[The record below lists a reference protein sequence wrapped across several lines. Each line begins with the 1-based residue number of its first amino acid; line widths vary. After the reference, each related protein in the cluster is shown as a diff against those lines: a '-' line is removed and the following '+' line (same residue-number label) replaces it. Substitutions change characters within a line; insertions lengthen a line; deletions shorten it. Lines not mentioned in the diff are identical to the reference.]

1 MISTFSTLVMPTVGA
16 ADFISSGS
24 TGGIAIAMVIYFV
37 AMILIGIY
45 GYTRTQTMDD
55 YMVGGRSLPP
65 LVAALSAGAADM
77 SGWLMMGLPGALYL
91 SGLVESWIAIGLLIG
106 SWCAWKWVAPRL
118 RSYSQIAGD
127 SITVPSFMSARLKDN
142 RFVIQLVAG
151 IIILFFFTIYV
162 ASGMVAGGVF
172 FESIFGVHYH
182 VGMVIVAGVVILYTL
197 VGGFLAVSW
206 TDMVQGIMMLIALL
220 LVPVFGIVA
229 LGGLGVMGSTL
240 SGLEGQVM
248 GDATFSFS
256 MLGSG
261 AAAKVS
267 ILNGLAWGLGY
278 VGMPHVIVRYMALR
292 SPKEAVAA
300 RRLGIGW
307 MFLCV
312 LGATLTAL
320 IGRALVENGLG
331 GIKEALARVKV
342 NPQESIYLVM
352 GEKLFPAVLAGFM
365 LAAILAAIMSTVS
378 SQLLVTSSAVVED
391 IYRGIKKK
399 RLLGAKGINTG
410 RMVVL
415 AISVIA
421 AFFAWFRTDSILG
434 LVAFAWAGF
443 GAAFG
448 PVILL
453 CLYWR
458 KYTWQGAAAGMA
470 VGAITVGIW
479 GNIPD
484 EVFGLFQV
492 YEILPGFLLNLLVSW
507 LVSRATYKPNKEID
521 EEFDLAIKLASATQE
536 EINSA
541 LEGRQVTPVT
551 VTPFA
556 EVESSDQASS

>member
-1 MISTFSTLVMPTVGA
+1 MISTFSTLVLPTVGA

-24 TGGIAIAMVIYFV
+24 TSGIAIAMVIYFV

-142 RFVIQLVAG
+142 KFVLQLVAG

-206 TDMVQGIMMLIALL
+206 TDMVQGLMMLIALL
-220 LVPVFGIVA
+220 LVPIFGIVA

-267 ILNGLAWGLGY
+267 ILNGFAWGLGY

-312 LGATLTAL
+312 LGATMTAL
-320 IGRALVENGLG
+320 IGRALSEKGLA

-484 EVFGLFQV
+484 EVFALFQV

-521 EEFDLAIKLASATQE
+521 EEFDLAIKLSTATQE

-541 LEGRQVTPVT
+541 LEGRKVTPVT
-551 VTPFA
+551 VVPLA
-556 EVESSDQASS
+556 EVEGKA

>member
-1 MISTFSTLVMPTVGA
+1 MISTFSTLVLPTVGA

-24 TGGIAIAMVIYFV
+24 TSGIAIAMVIYFV

-91 SGLVESWIAIGLLIG
+91 TGLVESWIAIGLLIG

-142 RFVIQLVAG
+142 KFVLQLVAG

-206 TDMVQGIMMLIALL
+206 TDMVQGLMMLIALL
-220 LVPVFGIVA
+220 LVPIFGIVA

-267 ILNGLAWGLGY
+267 ILNGFAWGLGY

-312 LGATLTAL
+312 LGATMTAL
-320 IGRALVENGLG
+320 IGRALSEKGLA

-484 EVFGLFQV
+484 EVFALFQV

-521 EEFDLAIKLASATQE
+521 EEFDLAIKLSTATQE

-541 LEGRQVTPVT
+541 LEGRKVTPVT
-551 VTPFA
+551 VVPLA
-556 EVESSDQASS
+556 EVEGKA

>member
-1 MISTFSTLVMPTVGA
+1 M
-16 ADFISSGS
+16 
-24 TGGIAIAMVIYFV
+24 
-37 AMILIGIY
+37 
-45 GYTRTQTMDD
+45 
-55 YMVGGRSLPP
+55 
-65 LVAALSAGAADM
+65 
-77 SGWLMMGLPGALYL
+77 
-91 SGLVESWIAIGLLIG
+91 
-106 SWCAWKWVAPRL
+106 
-118 RSYSQIAGD
+118 
-127 SITVPSFMSARLKDN
+127 
-142 RFVIQLVAG
+142 
-151 IIILFFFTIYV
+151 
-162 ASGMVAGGVF
+162 
-172 FESIFGVHYH
+172 
-182 VGMVIVAGVVILYTL
+182 
-197 VGGFLAVSW
+197 
-206 TDMVQGIMMLIALL
+206 
-220 LVPVFGIVA
+220 
-229 LGGLGVMGSTL
+229 
-240 SGLEGQVM
+240 
-248 GDATFSFS
+248 
-256 MLGSG
+256 
-261 AAAKVS
+261 
-267 ILNGLAWGLGY
+267 
-278 VGMPHVIVRYMALR
+278 
-292 SPKEAVAA
+292 AA

-312 LGATLTAL
+312 LGATMTAL

-391 IYRGIKKK
+391 IYRGIKKR

-484 EVFGLFQV
+484 EVFALFQV

-521 EEFDLAIKLASATQE
+521 EEFDLAVKLATATQE

-541 LEGRQVTPVT
+541 LRDAKSPR
-551 VTPFA
+551 
-556 EVESSDQASS
+556 

>member
-1 MISTFSTLVMPTVGA
+1 MISTFSTLVLPTVGA

-24 TGGIAIAMVIYFV
+24 TSGIAIAMVIYFV

-142 RFVIQLVAG
+142 KFVIQLIAG
-151 IIILFFFTIYV
+151 VIILFFFTIYV
-162 ASGMVAGGVF
+162 ASGMVSGGVF
-172 FESIFGVHYH
+172 FESIFGVNYH

-220 LVPVFGIVA
+220 LVPIFGVVA
-229 LGGLGVMGSTL
+229 LGGFGVMTSTL
-240 SGLEGQVM
+240 NGLEGHMFSIV
-248 GDATFSFS
+248 GD
-256 MLGSG
+256 G
-261 AAAKVS
+261 AAGKLS
-267 ILNGLAWGLGY
+267 IINGLAWGLGY

-307 MFLCV
+307 MFLCI

-415 AISVIA
+415 AISVVA
-421 AFFAWFRTDSILG
+421 AIFAWFRTDSILG

-448 PVILL
+448 PVVVLS
-453 CLYWR
+453 LYWR

-479 GNIPD
+479 GNLPD
-484 EVFGLFQV
+484 TVPMFFQV

-521 EEFDLAIKLASATQE
+521 EEFDLAIKLSTATQE

-541 LEGRQVTPVT
+541 LEGRKVTPVT
-551 VTPFA
+551 VVPLA
-556 EVESSDQASS
+556 EVEGKA

>member
-1 MISTFSTLVMPTVGA
+1 MINTFSTLVMPTVGA
-16 ADFISSGS
+16 ADFISNGNTS
-24 TGGIAIAMVIYFV
+24 GIAIAMVIYFV

-55 YMVGGRSLPP
+55 FMVGGRSLPP

-91 SGLVESWIAIGLLIG
+91 TGLVESWIAIGLLIG

-118 RSYSQIAGD
+118 RSYSQVAGD
-127 SITVPSFMSARLKDN
+127 SITVPSFMSARLKDDKY
-142 RFVIQLVAG
+142 ILQLVAG
-151 IIILFFFTIYV
+151 VIILFFFTIYV
-162 ASGMVAGGVF
+162 ASGMVSGGVF
-172 FESIFGVHYH
+172 FESIFHVNYH

-206 TDMVQGIMMLIALL
+206 TDMVQGIMMLVALL
-220 LVPVFGIVA
+220 LVPIFGLIA
-229 LGGLGVMGSTL
+229 LGGLGVMTNTL
-240 SGLEGQVM
+240 NGLEGHM
-248 GDATFSFS
+248 FS
-256 MLGSG
+256 MIGDG
-261 AAAKVS
+261 AAGKLS

-312 LGATLTAL
+312 LGATMTAL
-320 IGRALVENGLG
+320 IGRALTENGLA
-331 GIKEALARVKV
+331 GIKDALDKVKI
-342 NPQESIYLVM
+342 NPQESIYLIM

-365 LAAILAAIMSTVS
+365 LAAILAAVMSTVS

-391 IYRGIKKK
+391 IYRGIKKR

-448 PVILL
+448 PVIILS
-453 CLYWR
+453 LYWR

-470 VGAITVGIW
+470 VGAITVAIW
-479 GNIPD
+479 GNLPD
-484 EVFGLFQV
+484 NVPMFFQV
-492 YEILPGFLLNLLVSW
+492 YEILPGFVLNLLVSW
-507 LVSRATYKPNKEID
+507 LISLATYKPNQEID
-521 EEFDLAIKLASATQE
+521 EEFNLAVKLAHANQD

-541 LEGRQVTPVT
+541 LAGKTITPVT
-551 VTPFA
+551 TVPFA
-556 EVESSDQASS
+556 EVEGDVQTRTKNTTK

>member
-1 MISTFSTLVMPTVGA
+1 MITTFSTLLMPTVGA
-16 ADFISSGS
+16 ADFINSGS
-24 TGGIAIAMVIYFV
+24 TSGIAIAMVIYFV

-55 YMVGGRSLPP
+55 FMVGGRSLPP

-91 SGLVESWIAIGLLIG
+91 TGLVESWIAIGLLIG

-127 SITVPSFMSARLKDN
+127 SITVPSFMSARLKDEKY
-142 RFVIQLVAG
+142 ILQLVAG

-162 ASGMVAGGVF
+162 ASGMVSGGVF
-172 FESIFGVHYH
+172 FESIFHVNYH
-182 VGMVIVAGVVILYTL
+182 VGMVLVAGVVILYTL

-220 LVPVFGIVA
+220 LVPIFGVVA
-229 LGGLGVMGSTL
+229 LGGFGVMTDTL
-240 SGLEGQVM
+240 NGLEGQMFSIV
-248 GDATFSFS
+248 GD
-256 MLGSG
+256 G
-261 AAAKVS
+261 AAGKLS

-292 SPKEAVAA
+292 SPKEATSA

-320 IGRALVENGLG
+320 IGRALSENGLA
-331 GIKEALARVKV
+331 GIKEALALVKQ

-352 GEKLFPAVLAGFM
+352 GQQLFPSVLAGFM

-391 IYRGIKKK
+391 IYRGIKKR
-399 RLLGAKGINTG
+399 RLLGAKGINAG

-448 PVILL
+448 PVIVLS
-453 CLYWR
+453 LYWR

-479 GNIPD
+479 GNLPD
-484 EVFGLFQV
+484 TLPMIFQV

-507 LVSRATYKPNKEID
+507 LVSRATYKPNAEID
-521 EEFDLAIKLASATQE
+521 EEFDLSVKLAHASQD

-541 LEGRQVTPVT
+541 LKGRSVTPITT
-551 VTPFA
+551 VPFA
-556 EVESSDQASS
+556 QVAGEESLTTDKSSK